1 MRNKGNGA
9 VGQHQQCTW
18 RNALEIKPNIWLEPF
33 DRAIG
38 EDDGG
43 EEDGG
48 YDVDHQIR
56 KLWMMMMMMV
66 MIVTMVMAWM
76 KMNTSESAIGVS
88 KGEEELIFM
97 IM

>member
-1 MRNKGNGA
+1 MEQW
-9 VGQHQQCTW
+9 VSISHQQCTG

-43 EEDGG
+43 EEDDG

-56 KLWMMMMMMV
+56 KLMLPMMLTV
-66 MIVTMVMAWM
+66 MLMTTVMALM
-76 KMNTSESAIGVS
+76 KI
-88 KGEEELIFM
+88 I
-97 IM
+97 

>member
-1 MRNKGNGA
+1 MEQW
-9 VGQHQQCTW
+9 VSISHQQCTG

-43 EEDGG
+43 EEDDG

-56 KLWMMMMMMV
+56 KLMLQMMLTV
-66 MIVTMVMAWM
+66 MLMTTVMALM
-76 KMNTSESAIGVS
+76 KI
-88 KGEEELIFM
+88 I
-97 IM
+97 